1 MSDQQ
6 LQLASKTLVVL
17 PTYNEVNNLE
27 ALINQ
32 IQSGFPGVHVYVV
45 DDNSPDGT
53 GKLADTIAERSPF
66 VHVEHRPAKLGL
78 GTAYRFAFTQ
88 PIIDSFDYIIQM
100 DSDFSHEPEQIPNF
114 VKELSGNSDF
124 VIGSRYVPGGNIPN
138 WSVGRK
144 LLSRFG
150 NLYIRFMMG
159 VPIADCTSGY
169 RGFTQKSLKSLN
181 VLSVK
186 GEGYI
191 FIAAMAKAGCD
202 KKMEIKEI
210 PITFNDR
217 AAGKSKMSN
226 RIIAESLFLATKF
239 GIQRVFQRN
248 RDHK

>member
-17 PTYNEVNNLE
+17 PTYNELNNLE

-191 FIAAMAKAGCD
+191 FIAAMAKAGHN
-202 KKMEIKEI
+202 KKLKMKEI

>member
-1 MSDQQ
+1 MSDQHSQ
-6 LQLASKTLVVL
+6 IASRTLVVL
-17 PTYNEVNNLE
+17 PTYNEANNLE
-27 ALINQ
+27 ALISQ
-32 IQSGFPGVHVYVV
+32 IQSGFPGVHVYIV

-53 GKLADTIAERSPF
+53 GKLADSIAERSPF

-150 NLYIRFMMG
+150 NRYIRFMMG

-191 FIAAMAKAGCD
+191 FIAAMAKAGYD
-202 KKMEIKEI
+202 KRLAIKEI

-217 AAGKSKMSN
+217 VAGKSKMSN

-239 GIQRVFQRN
+239 GIRRVFNRN
-248 RDHK
+248 RHNK

>member
-1 MSDQQ
+1 MSEQH
-6 LQLASKTLVVL
+6 LQLGSKTLVVL

-27 ALINQ
+27 ALISQ
-32 IQSGFPGVHVYVV
+32 IQSVFPGVHVYVV

-53 GKLADTIAERSPF
+53 GKLADIIAENSPY

-78 GTAYRFAFTQ
+78 GTAYRYAFTQ

-138 WSVGRK
+138 WSIGRK

-150 NLYIRFMMG
+150 NYYIRFMMG

-181 VLSVK
+181 VLSIK

-191 FIAAMAKAGCD
+191 FIAAMAKAGYD
-202 KKMEIKEI
+202 KRLAIKEI

-217 AAGKSKMSN
+217 VAGKSKMSN
-226 RIIAESLFLATKF
+226 RIIAESLFLATTF
-239 GIQRVFQRN
+239 GIRRVFNRN
-248 RDHK
+248 GYNK

>member
-1 MSDQQ
+1 MLDPHFN
-6 LQLASKTLVVL
+6 LANQTLVVL
-17 PTYNEVNNLE
+17 PTYNEANNLE
-27 ALINQ
+27 ALISQ
-32 IQSGFPGVHVYVV
+32 IQSEFPGVHIYVV

-53 GKLADTIAERSPF
+53 GKLADLIAERSPS

-100 DSDFSHEPEQIPNF
+100 DSDFSHEPKEIPAF
-114 VKELSGNSDF
+114 VKELSTHSDF

-138 WSVGRK
+138 WSLRRR

-150 NLYIRFMMG
+150 NLYIRLMMG

-169 RGFTQKSLKSLN
+169 RGFTQKSLSILDPLN
-181 VLSVK
+181 VK

-191 FIAAMAKAGCD
+191 FIAAMAKAGHD
-202 KKMEIKEI
+202 KKLKIKEI

-217 AAGKSKMSN
+217 AAGKSKMTN
-226 RIIAESLFLATKF
+226 RVIAESLFLATKI
-239 GIQRVFQRN
+239 GIQRVFHRN
-248 RDHK
+248 TDDE

>member
-191 FIAAMAKAGCD
+191 FIAAMAKAGHN
-202 KKMEIKEI
+202 KKLKMKEI

>member
-1 MSDQQ
+1 MSDQHFH
-6 LQLASKTLVVL
+6 LASQTLVIL
-17 PTYNEVNNLE
+17 PTYNEANNLE
-27 ALINQ
+27 TLISQ
-32 IQSGFPGVHVYVV
+32 IQSGFPGVHIYVV

-53 GKLADTIAERSPF
+53 GQLADSIAKKSPL

-88 PIIDSFDYIIQM
+88 QIIDSFDYIIQM
-100 DSDFSHEPEQIPNF
+100 DSDFSHEPKEIPNF
-114 VKELSGNSDF
+114 VKELSTNADF
-124 VIGSRYVPGGNIPN
+124 VIGSRYVPGGSITN
-138 WSVGRK
+138 WSIGRK

-150 NLYIRFMMG
+150 NQYIRFMMG

-181 VLSVK
+181 PVSVK

-191 FIAAMAKAGCD
+191 FIAAMAKAGHD
-202 KKMEIKEI
+202 GRLRMKEI

-226 RIIAESLFLATKF
+226 RIIVESLFLATKF
-239 GIQRVFQRN
+239 GIQRVFHRN
-248 RDHK
+248 NHNN

>member
-100 DSDFSHEPEQIPNF
+100 DSDFSHEPKQIPNF

-124 VIGSRYVPGGNIPN
+124 VIGSRYVPGGNISN

-191 FIAAMAKAGCD
+191 FIAAMAKAGHN
-202 KKMEIKEI
+202 KKLKMKEI

-239 GIQRVFQRN
+239 GIQRVFHRN

>member
-45 DDNSPDGT
+45 DDNSPDRT

-114 VKELSGNSDF
+114 VKELSTNADF
-124 VIGSRYVPGGNIPN
+124 VIGSRYVPGGSITN
-138 WSVGRK
+138 WSIGRK

-150 NLYIRFMMG
+150 NQYIRFMMG

-191 FIAAMAKAGCD
+191 FIAAMAKAGHD
-202 KKMEIKEI
+202 TKLKMKEI
-210 PITFNDR
+210 PISFNDR

-239 GIQRVFQRN
+239 GIQRVFHRN
-248 RDHK
+248 RDDK

>member
-1 MSDQQ
+1 
-6 LQLASKTLVVL
+6 
-17 PTYNEVNNLE
+17 
-27 ALINQ
+27 
-32 IQSGFPGVHVYVV
+32 
-45 DDNSPDGT
+45 
-53 GKLADTIAERSPF
+53 
-66 VHVEHRPAKLGL
+66 
-78 GTAYRFAFTQ
+78 
-88 PIIDSFDYIIQM
+88 
-100 DSDFSHEPEQIPNF
+100 
-114 VKELSGNSDF
+114 
-124 VIGSRYVPGGNIPN
+124 
-138 WSVGRK
+138 
-144 LLSRFG
+144 
-150 NLYIRFMMG
+150 MMG

-191 FIAAMAKAGCD
+191 FIAAMAKAGHN
-202 KKMEIKEI
+202 KKLKMKEI

>member
-1 MSDQQ
+1 MSDQHY
-6 LQLASKTLVVL
+6 QLAIKTLVVL
-17 PTYNEVNNLE
+17 PTYNEANNLE
-27 ALINQ
+27 ALIDQ
-32 IQSGFPGVHVYVV
+32 IQSGFPGVHIYVV

-53 GKLADTIAERSPF
+53 GRLADSIAEKSPF

-100 DSDFSHEPEQIPNF
+100 DSDFSHDPREIPRF
-114 VKELSGNSDF
+114 VKVLSANADF
-124 VIGSRYVPGGNIPN
+124 VIGSRYVLGGSIPN
-138 WSVGRK
+138 WSIGRK

-150 NLYIRFMMG
+150 NYYIRFMMG

-169 RGFTQKSLKSLN
+169 RGFTQESLKSLN

-191 FIAAMAKAGCD
+191 FIAAMAKAAHD
-202 KKMEIKEI
+202 KELKMKEI

-239 GIQRVFQRN
+239 GIQRVFHRN
-248 RDHK
+248 RDDK

>member
-1 MSDQQ
+1 MSDQHF
-6 LQLASKTLVVL
+6 QLASETLVVL
-17 PTYNEVNNLE
+17 PTYNEANNLE
-27 ALINQ
+27 ALIDQ
-32 IQSGFPGVHVYVV
+32 IQSGFPGVHIYVV

-53 GKLADTIAERSPF
+53 GRLADSIAEKSPF

-150 NLYIRFMMG
+150 NR
-159 VPIADCTSGY
+159 
-169 RGFTQKSLKSLN
+169 
-181 VLSVK
+181 
-186 GEGYI
+186 
-191 FIAAMAKAGCD
+191 
-202 KKMEIKEI
+202 
-210 PITFNDR
+210 
-217 AAGKSKMSN
+217 
-226 RIIAESLFLATKF
+226 
-239 GIQRVFQRN
+239 
-248 RDHK
+248 

>member
-53 GKLADTIAERSPF
+53 GKLADTIEERSPF

-191 FIAAMAKAGCD
+191 FIAAMAKAGHN
-202 KKMEIKEI
+202 KKLKMKEI

>member
-17 PTYNEVNNLE
+17 PTYNEANNLE

-53 GKLADTIAERSPF
+53 GKLADRIAERSSF

-124 VIGSRYVPGGNIPN
+124 VIGSRYMPGGNIPN

-191 FIAAMAKAGCD
+191 FIAAMAKAGHN
-202 KKMEIKEI
+202 KKLKMKEI

>member
-124 VIGSRYVPGGNIPN
+124 VIGSRYMPGGNIPK

-159 VPIADCTSGY
+159 VPSADCTSGY

-191 FIAAMAKAGCD
+191 FIAAMAKAGHN
-202 KKMEIKEI
+202 KKLKMKEI

>member
-191 FIAAMAKAGCD
+191 FIAAMAKAGHN
-202 KKMEIKEI
+202 KKLKMKEI

-239 GIQRVFQRN
+239 GIQRVSQRN

>member
-1 MSDQQ
+1 MSDQHFH
-6 LQLASKTLVVL
+6 LASQTLVVL
-17 PTYNEVNNLE
+17 PTYNEANNLE
-27 ALINQ
+27 ALISE
-32 IQSGFPGVHVYVV
+32 IQSEFPGVHIYVV

-53 GKLADTIAERSPF
+53 GKLADLIAERSPS

-100 DSDFSHEPEQIPNF
+100 DSDFSHEPKEIPAF
-114 VKELSGNSDF
+114 VKELSTHSDF

-138 WSVGRK
+138 WSLRRR

-150 NLYIRFMMG
+150 NLYIRLMMG

-169 RGFTQKSLKSLN
+169 RGFTQKSLSILDPLN
-181 VLSVK
+181 VK

-191 FIAAMAKAGCD
+191 FIAAMAKAGHD
-202 KKMEIKEI
+202 KKLKIKEI

-217 AAGKSKMSN
+217 AAGKSKMTN
-226 RIIAESLFLATKF
+226 RVIAESLFLATKI
-239 GIQRVFQRN
+239 GIQRVFHRN
-248 RDHK
+248 TDDE

>member
-1 MSDQQ
+1 MSDQH

-17 PTYNEVNNLE
+17 PTYNEANNLE
-27 ALINQ
+27 ALISQ
-32 IQSGFPGVHVYVV
+32 IQSVFPGVHVYVV

-53 GKLADTIAERSPF
+53 GKLADTIAENSPF

-78 GTAYRFAFTQ
+78 GTAYRYAFTQ

-100 DSDFSHEPEQIPNF
+100 DSDFSHEPKEIPSF
-114 VKELSGNSDF
+114 VKELSTNTDF
-124 VIGSRYVPGGNIPN
+124 VIGSRYVLGGNIPN
-138 WSVGRK
+138 WSIGRK

-150 NLYIRFMMG
+150 NYYIRFMMG

-169 RGFTQKSLKSLN
+169 RGFTQKSLNSLN

-191 FIAAMAKAGCD
+191 FIAAMAKAGYD
-202 KKMEIKEI
+202 KGLAIKEI

-217 AAGKSKMSN
+217 VAGKSKMSN

-239 GIQRVFQRN
+239 GIRRVFNRN
-248 RDHK
+248 GYNK

>member
-1 MSDQQ
+1 MSDQH
-6 LQLASKTLVVL
+6 LQLASTTLVVL
-17 PTYNEVNNLE
+17 PTYNEANNLE
-27 ALINQ
+27 ALISQ
-32 IQSGFPGVHVYVV
+32 IQSVFPGVHVYVV

-53 GKLADTIAERSPF
+53 GKLADTIAENSPL

-78 GTAYRFAFTQ
+78 GTAYRYAFTQ

-100 DSDFSHEPEQIPNF
+100 DSDFSHAPKDIPYF
-114 VKELSGNSDF
+114 VMELSSNKDF
-124 VIGSRYVPGGNIPN
+124 VIGSRYVLGGNIPN
-138 WSVGRK
+138 WSIGRK

-150 NLYIRFMMG
+150 NYYIRFMMG

-191 FIAAMAKAGCD
+191 FIAAMAKAGYD
-202 KKMEIKEI
+202 KRLSIKEV

-217 AAGKSKMSN
+217 VAGKSKMSN

-239 GIQRVFQRN
+239 GIQRAFN
-248 RDHK
+248 RD

>member
-1 MSDQQ
+1 MSDQHFH
-6 LQLASKTLVVL
+6 LASQTLVVL
-17 PTYNEVNNLE
+17 PTYNESNNLE
-27 ALINQ
+27 DLISQ
-32 IQSGFPGVHVYVV
+32 IQSEFPGVHVYVV

-53 GKLADTIAERSPF
+53 GKLADLIAERSPS

-100 DSDFSHEPEQIPNF
+100 DSDFSHEPKEIPAF
-114 VKELSGNSDF
+114 VKELSTHSDF

-138 WSVGRK
+138 WSFRRR

-150 NLYIRFMMG
+150 NHYIRLMMG
-159 VPIADCTSGY
+159 LPIADCTSGY
-169 RGFTQKSLKSLN
+169 RGFTQKSLRTLN
-181 VLSVK
+181 PMNVK

-191 FIAAMAKAGCD
+191 FIAAMAKAGYH
-202 KKMEIKEI
+202 KKLRIKEI

-217 AAGKSKMSN
+217 AAGKSKMTN

-239 GIQRVFQRN
+239 GIQRVFHRN
-248 RDHK
+248 VDDE

>member
-1 MSDQQ
+1 MSDQHSQ
-6 LQLASKTLVVL
+6 IASRTLVVL

-27 ALINQ
+27 ALISQ
-32 IQSGFPGVHVYVV
+32 IQSGFPGVHVYIV

-53 GKLADTIAERSPF
+53 GKLADSIAERSPF

-100 DSDFSHEPEQIPNF
+100 DSDFSHEPSEIPIF
-114 VKELSGNSDF
+114 VNELSENMDF
-124 VIGSRYVPGGNIPN
+124 VIGSRYVLGGSIPN
-138 WSVGRK
+138 WSIGRK

-150 NLYIRFMMG
+150 NYYIRFTMG

-181 VLSVK
+181 VLSIK

-191 FIAAMAKAGCD
+191 FIAAMAKAGHN
-202 KKMEIKEI
+202 KKLKMKEI

-217 AAGKSKMSN
+217 AAGKSKMNN

-239 GIQRVFQRN
+239 GIQRIFHRN
-248 RDHK
+248 KNHK